1 MHGSGLF
8 VRAVLLLRPLG
19 FSIRQSLVDI
29 PASKL
34 SKACTRNAGFP
45 SGSQVS
51 CVPLNSVFFMS
62 DMVRST
68 LRKGPNQRFCQRP
81 PHLSFFRFD

>member
-1 MHGSGLF
+1 MHGSALF

-29 PASKL
+29 PASKF
-34 SKACTRNAGFP
+34 SKACRRKAGFP

-68 LRKGPNQRFCQRP
+68 LRKAENRRFCRRP
-81 PHLSFFRFD
+81 PDLSFFRFV